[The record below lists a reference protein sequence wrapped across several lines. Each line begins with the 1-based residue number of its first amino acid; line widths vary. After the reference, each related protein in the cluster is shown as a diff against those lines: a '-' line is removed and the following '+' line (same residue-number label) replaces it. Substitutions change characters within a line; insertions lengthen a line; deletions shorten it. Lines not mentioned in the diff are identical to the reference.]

1 MRKKKHKNKTS
12 NNLPQSVSVPTKCNA
27 ITIITTLQ
35 RNKKKRQTTKIIT
48 MQNQRHRRLRDC
60 IILQKL
66 QQQQICGFR
75 AFLAEARIVD
85 GAYSHLG
92 K

>member
-1 MRKKKHKNKTS
+1 
-12 NNLPQSVSVPTKCNA
+12 
-27 ITIITTLQ
+27 
-35 RNKKKRQTTKIIT
+35 